1 MRISACAGR
10 LQHLQRQASR
20 NRQMLRE
27 LDEAARALV
36 APRVVLFDWH
46 ATLVDT
52 LDAMYHA
59 VDDML
64 PKLPD
69 LGLMDALITHEQCKT
84 PEDARLVD
92 YVREH
97 QALHP
102 KIKAQRR
109 ISRTDIFEVL
119 FGHNEDAKQVA
130 HDAFNKAYRNH
141 YGEVQPFEGGE
152 LDLLK
157 EMRELKVT
165 LGILTNRDREFFE
178 LELKLVDDGAWI
190 DLFDVTVCGCDTGK
204 RKPNSDP
211 IFKALDDLGTPPGL
225 NCWYVGD
232 STTDVI
238 AAKRAGITS
247 VFFNGVGWDHSWINK
262 IFPGTAA
269 HPYQPDAIVDSFAEF
284 KWLVEECLE
293 VGHDWHGAGEQQ

>member
-1 MRISACAGR
+1 
-10 LQHLQRQASR
+10 
-20 NRQMLRE
+20 MLRE

-36 APRVVLFDWH
+36 APHVVLFDWH

-59 VDDML
+59 VDDVL
-64 PKLPD
+64 PRFPE
-69 LGLMDALITHEQCKT
+69 LGLMEALISHEQCKT

-97 QALHP
+97 QRLHP

-119 FGHNEDAKQVA
+119 FGENENAKRVA
-130 HDAFNKAYRNH
+130 HQAFNDAYRNH
-141 YGEVQPFEGGE
+141 YGEAHPFEGGE
-152 LDLLK
+152 LDLLI
-157 EMRELKVT
+157 EMREFEVR

-178 LELKLVDDGAWI
+178 LELALVDDGAWT
-190 DLFDVTVCGCDTGK
+190 DLFDTTVCGCDTGK
-204 RKPNSDP
+204 RKPNPDP
-211 IFKALDDLGTPPGL
+211 IFRALENLDEKPGL

-238 AAKRAGITS
+238 SAKRAGITS
-247 VFFNGVGWDHSWINK
+247 VFFNGAGWDHAWINK
-262 IFPGTAA
+262 IFPGTRE
-269 HPYQPDAIVDSFAEF
+269 HPYQPDATVDSFAEF
-284 KWLVEECLE
+284 KWLFEECLH
-293 VGHDWHGAGEQQ
+293 VGHDWHRHHENPDRKTVALDSKLSD

>member
-1 MRISACAGR
+1 
-10 LQHLQRQASR
+10 
-20 NRQMLRE
+20 MLRE

-36 APRVVLFDWH
+36 APKVVLFDWH

-59 VDDML
+59 VDDAL
-64 PKLPD
+64 PRFPE
-69 LGLMDALITHEQCKT
+69 LGLMEALIPHDQCKT

-92 YVREH
+92 YVRAH
-97 QALHP
+97 RKLHP
-102 KIKAQRR
+102 KIRAQRR

-119 FGHNEDAKQVA
+119 FGNNEAAKQVA
-130 HDAFNKAYRNH
+130 HQAFNDAYRNH
-141 YGEVQPFEGGE
+141 YGEAQPFEGGE
-152 LDLLK
+152 LELLI
-157 EMRELKVT
+157 EMREFKVK

-178 LELKLVDDGAWI
+178 KELALVDDGQWVG
-190 DLFDVTVCGCDTGK
+190 LFDTTVCGCDTGK
-204 RKPNSDP
+204 RKPNPDP
-211 IFKALDDLGTPPGL
+211 IFKALDDLGAQPGPDS
-225 NCWYVGD
+225 WYVGD

-247 VFFNGVGWDHSWINK
+247 VFFNGVRWEHAWMNK

-284 KWLVEECLE
+284 KWLVEECLA
-293 VGHDWHGAGEQQ
+293 VGHDWQAGSRTPGT

>member
-1 MRISACAGR
+1 
-10 LQHLQRQASR
+10 
-20 NRQMLRE
+20 MLRE
-27 LDEAARALV
+27 LDEAARALA
-36 APRVVLFDWH
+36 APKVVLFDWH

-59 VDDML
+59 VDDVL
-64 PKLPD
+64 PRFPE
-69 LGLMDALITHEQCKT
+69 LGLMEALIPHDQCKT

-92 YVREH
+92 YVRAH
-97 QALHP
+97 RKLHP

-119 FGHNEDAKQVA
+119 FGSNEAAKQVA
-130 HDAFNKAYRNH
+130 HQAFNDAYRNH
-141 YGEVQPFEGGE
+141 YGEAHPFEGGE
-152 LDLLK
+152 LELLI
-157 EMRELKVT
+157 EMRELKVR

-178 LELKLVDDGAWI
+178 KELALVDDGQWVG
-190 DLFDVTVCGCDTGK
+190 LFDTTVCGCDTGK
-204 RKPNSDP
+204 RKPNPEP
-211 IFKALDDLGTPPGL
+211 IFKALDDLGAQPGPDS
-225 NCWYVGD
+225 WYVGD

-247 VFFNGVGWDHSWINK
+247 VFFNGVGWEHAWINK

-284 KWLVEECLE
+284 KWLVEECLA
-293 VGHDWHGAGEQQ
+293 VGHDWQAGSGTPGT

>member
-1 MRISACAGR
+1 
-10 LQHLQRQASR
+10 
-20 NRQMLRE
+20 MLRE

-59 VDDML
+59 VDDVL
-64 PKLPD
+64 PRLPE
-69 LGLMDALITHEQCKT
+69 LGLMDALISHDEAKT

-97 QALHP
+97 RQLHP
-102 KIKAQRR
+102 KIKAERR

-119 FGHNEDAKQVA
+119 FGEDEDAKHVA
-130 HDAFNKAYRNH
+130 HEAFNAAYRNH
-141 YGEVQPFEGGE
+141 YGEVLPLEGGE
-152 LDLLK
+152 LDLLI
-157 EMRELKVT
+157 EMNSFDVR
-165 LGILTNRDREFFE
+165 LGILTNRNREFFE
-178 LELKLVDDGAWI
+178 REFALVDGGAWL
-190 DLFDVTVCGCDTGK
+190 DLFETTVCGDDSGR
-204 RKPNSDP
+204 RKPNPDP
-211 IFKALDDLGTPPGL
+211 ILKALANLGEIPAP

-247 VFFNGVGWDHSWINK
+247 VFFNATGWDHAWINK

-269 HPYQPDAIVDSFAEF
+269 HPYQPDAIVDDFTEL

-293 VGHDWHGAGEQQ
+293 VGHDWPLPAQ

>member
-1 MRISACAGR
+1 
-10 LQHLQRQASR
+10 
-20 NRQMLRE
+20 MLRE
-27 LDEAARALV
+27 LDEAARALA
-36 APRVVLFDWH
+36 APKVVLFDWH

-59 VDDML
+59 VDDVL
-64 PKLPD
+64 PRFPE
-69 LGLMDALITHEQCKT
+69 LGLMEALIPHDRCKT

-92 YVREH
+92 YVRAH
-97 QALHP
+97 RKLHP

-119 FGHNEDAKQVA
+119 FGSNEAAKQVA
-130 HDAFNKAYRNH
+130 HQAFNDAYRNH
-141 YGEVQPFEGGE
+141 YGEAHPFEGGE
-152 LDLLK
+152 LELLI
-157 EMRELKVT
+157 EMRELKVR

-178 LELKLVDDGAWI
+178 KELALVDDGQWVG
-190 DLFDVTVCGCDTGK
+190 LFDTTVCGCDTGK
-204 RKPNSDP
+204 RKPNPEP
-211 IFKALDDLGTPPGL
+211 IFKALDDLGAQPGPDS
-225 NCWYVGD
+225 WYVGD

-247 VFFNGVGWDHSWINK
+247 VFFNGVGWEHAWINK

-284 KWLVEECLE
+284 KWLVEECLA
-293 VGHDWHGAGEQQ
+293 VGHDWQAGSGTPGT